1 MMHPSCNS
9 LVRCSL
15 PLASLALALLASQ
28 SAQAATCPELLGR
41 EIPAQAIGLPTS
53 GARVTAATP
62 VAGGGS
68 APQTFGAYCDV
79 SAEIRPVDPATPA
92 IRMRLVLP
100 EQWNRKAMMFGGGGY
115 NGTVPNVA
123 GNVPAGPLDQPT
135 PLGRGYAVF
144 GSDSG
149 HVADP
154 ASPGSFAWNDEALA
168 NYAHD
173 ALKKTRDTAV
183 YLIEQRYGATP
194 ERSYFAGG
202 STGGREA
209 LAVVQQWPTD
219 FHGAIVLYPAYNAL
233 ALDLQFGRITRALA
247 QPGAFP
253 SLEKRAALLEAAMQA
268 CDGLDGVRDGVISHQ
283 AACNAQFDPARAKLN
298 GKPLRC
304 PGGADTSQRC
314 LSDAQIH
321 ALRVF
326 NSPIRFNFPLAS
338 GETHYPGFNT
348 WGTDLGRPGEGVQL
362 VVNRLG
368 LNTLQPSYPMPVHGT
383 GFAEGAPYHSGFWD
397 EWVRFFV
404 TRNPTF
410 NSLTLD
416 PQNPRPVAGAHQ
428 RAVAAPGRQPDRPVR
443 IRPQRRQDPHGPRYL
458 RPTGEHPRHRR
469 VLRACAPRHGPGQDA
484 ALPALL
490 RDPRLRPRRQHRV
503 QRRLGFAERTGRLG
517 RTGPCAAAAGR
528 CRQRRRARPH
538 PPAVRIPRLAEVRR
552 QGRRQC
558 RHKLR
563 LRAEP
568 QGHPLASEPAPAP
581 RPAPS
586 SNRPPRWT
594 APRQSWP
601 RAIHVQPAGRFPC
614 RYRAKAMRRASAL
627 ARAIQ
632 PNSPATSATGTP
644 FALCP
649 VAARER
655 PKTTTRGNTMRLHH
669 KSLCHILC
677 GGAVVI
683 ATHPA
688 SAAFVEDSKASID
701 LRNFYMNRDFR
712 SGTGQSKAEEWA
724 QGFMLKM
731 ESGYTEGPIGFGVD
745 AIGLLGVKLD
755 SSTDRVGTGIL
766 QSDRDAPNRA
776 QDDYGSAGVTAKAKL
791 SATTLH
797 VGTLQPILP
806 VVMRNDSRLLPQTYR
821 GAWLQSKEID
831 GLTLDLGKLDRVNQR
846 NSSDNEEMTAF
857 NGGRRNIQFGSQ
869 TSSDEFLFAGAR
881 YAWSPELSTSYF
893 YGGLDGIYKEH
904 NFGLVHVL
912 PLGDKQSFKTDLRYV
927 HQTDDGGSNVDAD
940 AFGAMFTYK
949 LGGHAFGAGYQQLN
963 GDTGFAYI
971 AGSDNSLVNLVQI
984 NDFGNE
990 DERSWQVRYDYDFAA
1005 MGIPG
1010 LSLMTRYLS
1019 GDNVDRGPGASE
1031 GKTWERNT
1039 DLAYVFQSSPLKNLG
1054 LRLRNATTRSNFGSD
1069 LDENRFIV
1077 SYSLPLW

>member
-1 MMHPSCNS
+1 
-9 LVRCSL
+9 
-15 PLASLALALLASQ
+15 
-28 SAQAATCPELLGR
+28 
-41 EIPAQAIGLPTS
+41 
-53 GARVTAATP
+53 
-62 VAGGGS
+62 
-68 APQTFGAYCDV
+68 
-79 SAEIRPVDPATPA
+79 
-92 IRMRLVLP
+92 
-100 EQWNRKAMMFGGGGY
+100 
-115 NGTVPNVA
+115 
-123 GNVPAGPLDQPT
+123 
-135 PLGRGYAVF
+135 
-144 GSDSG
+144 
-149 HVADP
+149 
-154 ASPGSFAWNDEALA
+154 
-168 NYAHD
+168 
-173 ALKKTRDTAV
+173 
-183 YLIEQRYGATP
+183 
-194 ERSYFAGG
+194 
-202 STGGREA
+202 
-209 LAVVQQWPTD
+209 
-219 FHGAIVLYPAYNAL
+219 
-233 ALDLQFGRITRALA
+233 
-247 QPGAFP
+247 
-253 SLEKRAALLEAAMQA
+253 
-268 CDGLDGVRDGVISHQ
+268 
-283 AACNAQFDPARAKLN
+283 
-298 GKPLRC
+298 
-304 PGGADTSQRC
+304 
-314 LSDAQIH
+314 
-321 ALRVF
+321 
-326 NSPIRFNFPLAS
+326 
-338 GETHYPGFNT
+338 
-348 WGTDLGRPGEGVQL
+348 
-362 VVNRLG
+362 
-368 LNTLQPSYPMPVHGT
+368 
-383 GFAEGAPYHSGFWD
+383 
-397 EWVRFFV
+397 
-404 TRNPTF
+404 
-410 NSLTLD
+410 
-416 PQNPRPVAGAHQ
+416 
-428 RAVAAPGRQPDRPVR
+428 
-443 IRPQRRQDPHGPRYL
+443 
-458 RPTGEHPRHRR
+458 
-469 VLRACAPRHGPGQDA
+469 
-484 ALPALL
+484 
-490 RDPRLRPRRQHRV
+490 
-503 QRRLGFAERTGRLG
+503 
-517 RTGPCAAAAGR
+517 
-528 CRQRRRARPH
+528 
-538 PPAVRIPRLAEVRR
+538 
-552 QGRRQC
+552 
-558 RHKLR
+558 
-563 LRAEP
+563 
-568 QGHPLASEPAPAP
+568 
-581 RPAPS
+581 
-586 SNRPPRWT
+586 
-594 APRQSWP
+594 
-601 RAIHVQPAGRFPC
+601 
-614 RYRAKAMRRASAL
+614 
-627 ARAIQ
+627 
-632 PNSPATSATGTP
+632 
-644 FALCP
+644 
-649 VAARER
+649 
-655 PKTTTRGNTMRLHH
+655 MRLHH

-745 AIGLLGVKLD
+745 AVGLLGVKLD
-755 SSTDRVGTGIL
+755 SSPDRVGTGIL

-821 GAWLQSKEID
+821 GAWLQSKEIE

-881 YAWSPELSTSYF
+881 YTWSPELSTSYF

-1039 DLAYVFQSSPLKNLG
+1039 DLAYVFQSGPLKNLG